1 MMCDIF
7 AGISEHDNEGRVITA
22 EFDDFYLV
30 TACKC
35 QGLKIFWND
44 TKAINNR
51 RNLGE
56 KWKRT
61 LVNDSQLQKKLEVNI

>member
-1 MMCDIF
+1 MYGTCTYIF

-35 QGLKIFWND
+35 QGLETFQND
-44 TKAINNR
+44 TLR
-51 RNLGE
+51 L
-56 KWKRT
+56 
-61 LVNDSQLQKKLEVNI
+61 

>member
-1 MMCDIF
+1 MYGTYTYIF

-35 QGLKIFWND
+35 QGLKTFQNCTPRLSVTRGMFCI
-44 TKAINNR
+44 AIS
-51 RNLGE
+51 
-56 KWKRT
+56 K
-61 LVNDSQLQKKLEVNI
+61 

>member
-1 MMCDIF
+1 LGVWCTLYDIF

-35 QGLKIFWND
+35 QGLKAIWIDTPRLSTTQGIFCI
-44 TKAINNR
+44 AISKY
-51 RNLGE
+51 LIY
-56 KWKRT
+56 T
-61 LVNDSQLQKKLEVNI
+61 